1 VAWVDAHANPTG
13 LLNPYAF
20 HLIASPQVLIA
31 QGKFEAAYDK
41 LTVLAKKTQNT
52 GHGNMYIKALTLQVL
67 AADGLGN
74 HTESMKVLKYVLTLA
89 EPEGY
94 VRIFVD
100 EGEPMRQLI
109 LDYQENL
116 KKELGNGVDRVSI
129 DLLTFTDKL
138 LAAFSQPVPGE
149 KTKDEHLLEPLNER
163 ELDVLRLIATGR
175 SNKEIAEILVV
186 ALSTVKWY
194 INNLYSKLG
203 AKSRTHALA
212 LAKELELI

>member
-1 VAWVDAHANPTG
+1 MTKISLTRKELEDFAIHVLG
-13 LLNPYAF
+13 
-20 HLIASPQVLIA
+20 IA
-31 QGKFEAAYDK
+31 K
-41 LTVLAKKTQNT
+41 
-52 GHGNMYIKALTLQVL
+52 M
-67 AADGLGN
+67 
-74 HTESMKVLKYVLTLA
+74 
-89 EPEGY
+89 
-94 VRIFVD
+94 
-100 EGEPMRQLI
+100 
-109 LDYQENL
+109 
-116 KKELGNGVDRVSI
+116 ELGNGVDRVSI

-138 LAAFSQPVPGE
+138 LAAFSQPAPGE
-149 KTKDEHLLEPLNER
+149 KTKDEPLLEPLNER